1 MLAIVAA
8 RRQAEADN
16 DLTLLETINNWAN
29 EFTAGVKTGE
39 MVLGAISGL
48 GGAIGDIGTAMT
60 NAGIPGGE
68 LITGIGDTATS
79 VATGVGNAVG
89 SLTGNAD
96 DNTFSD
102 VAAVAGGAGAFAGG
116 ADTTQDQATAGTGTA
131 STTAQPVTATSTFTP
146 TNTGS
151 ATTYNP
157 SSQFNVDPFGTA
169 ATAVN
174 VAGNTIDYVSDAV
187 SGAFPFNQNGVD
199 NAADFFQVD
208 PMTGNLINPGGN
220 GLNTPYNIN
229 QTQSSSS
236 NPVVSGVTTLAG
248 GAIDLGESLIGGAV
262 NATTDVASGVYNA
275 GVDVVEATVDTF
287 IDIWDVIW
295 PFGG

>member
-1 MLAIVAA
+1 ERLLGSEDARAQREARAQSAGGNTFNMSRNFTSQIPNLLLGAGSSPYERGVGTISPPYGTVDAAGAALQNYQNQQDYLDNARAQAAIVAA

-96 DNTFSD
+96 DNTF
-102 VAAVAGGAGAFAGG
+102 
-116 ADTTQDQATAGTGTA
+116 
-131 STTAQPVTATSTFTP
+131 
-146 TNTGS
+146 
-151 ATTYNP
+151 
-157 SSQFNVDPFGTA
+157 
-169 ATAVN
+169 
-174 VAGNTIDYVSDAV
+174 
-187 SGAFPFNQNGVD
+187 
-199 NAADFFQVD
+199 
-208 PMTGNLINPGGN
+208 
-220 GLNTPYNIN
+220 
-229 QTQSSSS
+229 
-236 NPVVSGVTTLAG
+236 
-248 GAIDLGESLIGGAV
+248 
-262 NATTDVASGVYNA
+262 
-275 GVDVVEATVDTF
+275 
-287 IDIWDVIW
+287 
-295 PFGG
+295 